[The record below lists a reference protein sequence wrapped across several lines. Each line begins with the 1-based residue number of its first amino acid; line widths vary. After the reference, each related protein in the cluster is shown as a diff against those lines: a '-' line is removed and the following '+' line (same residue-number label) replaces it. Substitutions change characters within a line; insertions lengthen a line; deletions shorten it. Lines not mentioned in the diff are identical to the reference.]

1 MALATRTQK
10 HKPLVFTEGFG
21 WHKQPPCE
29 GTQITKTVGTVAVLG
44 EQPNPSAWPHSTSTN
59 QKAHGLAPEQTRKAS
74 SPSRLFITPVLRG
87 LEYQYE
93 HTKELVSHWE
103 SSDNHLQT
111 ITAVSYARTS
121 KRLGRGN
128 ATASDRQENLP
139 WHLCAAVKSSPN
151 LNAGKK
157 RKSSFNRFQ
166 VPFLEERS
174 FVVKETAQGTAP
186 A

>member
-1 MALATRTQK
+1 MATRTQK

-21 WHKQPPCE
+21 WHRLPPCE
-29 GTQITKTVGTVAVLG
+29 GTQITKTVGTMAVLG
-44 EQPNPSAWPHSTSTN
+44 EQPNPSACPHSTSTN
-59 QKAHGLAPEQTRKAS
+59 QKARARAEQTRKAS
-74 SPSRLFITPVLRG
+74 SPSRLLIAPVLRG

-103 SSDNHLQT
+103 SSDNYLQT
-111 ITAVSYARTS
+111 ITAVSYACTS
-121 KRLGRGN
+121 ERLGRGN
-128 ATASDRQENLP
+128 AIALDCQENLP

-151 LNAGKK
+151 LNAEKK
-157 RKSSFNRFQ
+157 RKSSFSHFQ